1 MMIYKK
7 ILSRWGYGLMALFA
21 SIAIKAQETR
31 EVIINPDSVGIINNA
46 INGDTTDGGGR
57 IPNTVYILKRNGIY
71 KTTGE
76 IQNPGFHLRIRAE
89 EGSGSMPIIQ
99 PTAPSGGESQEPFSI
114 LGDFTLEGVY
124 VTTVDD
130 FGRYLQRMIRVR
142 EDSVSIRLN
151 NCWFDGTGQ
160 SIVRLDN
167 IGSKV
172 YMTNCIV
179 SNVGR
184 TNIPNNGRVIDS
196 RVSTDSVL
204 LVDNTFYNVTSRIY
218 RLSDGRY
225 TRYTLFDHNTIVNTA
240 QRSIGV
246 DNSIEV
252 QITNNIFYNNGFL
265 GTTRVS
271 EIIELEDMS
280 ESFEDLLLSLG
291 VEQSATISHNMF
303 YTSPDIIEVWAD
315 SIHAMPEYT
324 EEVFQVV
331 DQDSVELV
339 ENLTFNFPV
348 KFRNAPVVPRSVL
361 TGMIFDQLF
370 AENIDNGQAP
380 AWNLT
385 LSPFLQIVDSS
396 LPLPWSFPY
405 DFSYAPDEPAATAAT
420 DGGQLGDRNWPLRDI
435 DKVVS
440 TKFQD
445 TEKIRAFPNPA
456 QNTMTLEIPEGI
468 SVKELFMMDMNGK
481 KYPVS
486 LIDKNRIDLSTLS
499 PGMYLLMVKDKT
511 RRLFKLK
518 IMKR

>member
-1 MMIYKK
+1 MMIHKRI
-7 ILSRWGYGLMALFA
+7 ILRFGLGLMSFFV
-21 SIAIKAQETR
+21 SMTMKAQETR
-31 EVIINPDSVGIINNA
+31 EVIINPDSVGIINNV
-46 INGDTTDGGGR
+46 INGDTVDGGKR

-71 KTTGE
+71 KTSGE

-89 EGSGSMPIIQ
+89 AGSGGMPIIQ

-114 LGDFTLEGVY
+114 LGDFTMEGVY

-142 EDSVSIRLN
+142 EDSLSIRFK

-167 IGSKV
+167 VGTKI
-172 YMTNCIV
+172 YMNNCIA

-184 TNIPNNGRVIDS
+184 TNIPNNGRLIDS
-196 RVSTDSVL
+196 RVSVDSIL
-204 LVDNTFYNVTSRIY
+204 IVDNTFYNVTSRIL

-225 TRYTLFDHNTIVNTA
+225 ARYTLFDHNTIVNTA
-240 QRSIGV
+240 QRSLGV
-246 DNSIEV
+246 DNTIEL

-265 GTTRVS
+265 GTTRTS
-271 EIIELEDMS
+271 EIIELENMNERLQDV
-280 ESFEDLLLSLG
+280 LTSLG
-291 VEQSATISHNMF
+291 LEQSADIRNNLF
-303 YTSPDIIEVWAD
+303 YTSPDVIEVWAD
-315 SIHAMPEYT
+315 SIDFMPRYSDELF
-324 EEVFQVV
+324 EVV
-331 DQDSVELV
+331 DQDSLNLV
-339 ENLTFNFPV
+339 QNLTYEFSI

-361 TGMIFDQLF
+361 TGMISDQLF

-385 LSPFLQIVDSS
+385 LSPFIQIVDSS

-420 DGGQLGDRNWPLRDI
+420 DGGQLGDRSWPLRDMDI
-435 DKVVS
+435 VVS

-445 TEKIRAFPNPA
+445 TEKIRAYPNPA
-456 QNTMTLEIPEGI
+456 QNTIALEIPEGTSI
-468 SVKELFMMDMNGK
+468 QELFMMDLNGK

-486 LIDKNRIDLSTLS
+486 FIDKNRIELSALP
-499 PGMYLLMVKDKT
+499 PGMYMLMARDET